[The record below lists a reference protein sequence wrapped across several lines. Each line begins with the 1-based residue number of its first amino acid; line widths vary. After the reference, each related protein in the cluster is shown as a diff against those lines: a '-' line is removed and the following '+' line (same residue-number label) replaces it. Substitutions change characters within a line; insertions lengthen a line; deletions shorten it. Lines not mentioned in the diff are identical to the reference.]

1 MAALAQQIAVILTN
15 LLAVLAPRIR
25 LFGLSIPVP
34 GFLLRVHRE
43 LRRAAEAFSALAEA
57 LRQGALAA
65 PPTTTAAAG
74 PRAVAGTAPT
84 PDAPTCD
91 IHGADRFFVPVPL
104 RRAARRR
111 PPCVRP
117 VIIRQAGP
125 RTRVARLRRPAPRFT
140 VPRATPRPHGRARG
154 HDLHR
159 GHFSN
164 RRDAE
169 TQNCA

>member
-65 PPTTTAAAG
+65 PAATTAAR
-74 PRAVAGTAPT
+74 PRAVAGTAPA
-84 PDAPTCD
+84 PDASTCD
-91 IHGADRFFVPVPL
+91 THGAHRFFVPVPL

-111 PPCVRP
+111 PPCARP

-125 RTRVARLRRPAPRFT
+125 RTRVARLHRPALRFT